1 MGRIVDASISM
12 IFTYSASGSD
22 LIPSTRAAALARSM
36 PRSFT
41 RKSTDFSS
49 AATMPVKAPTSAAM
63 LVMVARSST
72 DSASTAGPAYSMICP
87 MAWPSRM
94 YGCRRISS
102 M

>member
-1 MGRIVDASISM
+1 MT
-12 IFTYSASGSD
+12 FTYSASGSD
-22 LIPSTRAAALARSM
+22 CIPSTSASARARSM

-41 RKSTDFSS
+41 RNSTLLAS
-49 AATMPVKAPTSAAM
+49 AAMMPVNAPTSAAM

-72 DSASTAGPAYSMICP
+72 LSASTAGPAYSMIWP
-87 MAWPSRM
+87 MAWPSLM